1 MNKIQVIPDSSF
13 YICFIDDI
21 KDHENLIEII
31 KYDKFNFII
40 GVIVKDEIVKSPNYN
55 KIEAV
60 MKSDVELFSEI
71 NYGEILRPLFSK
83 EELKKG
89 ENEVITISFI
99 LFDLDYDIITIIDDE
114 EPRKFFINN
123 LTECADKLTG
133 TIGFIGD
140 CVCIHKIFKKD
151 KGMNILIAIK
161 NSKFRI
167 TEVIFNEVMN
177 KIREC

>member
-1 MNKIQVIPDSSF
+1 MNKIRVIPDSSF
-13 YICFIDDI
+13 YICFIDNI
-21 KDHENLIEII
+21 KDHKSIIEII
-31 KYDKFNFII
+31 KNDKFKFII
-40 GVIVKDEIVKSPNYN
+40 GVVVKSEIAKSPNYN
-55 KIEAV
+55 RIEAV
-60 MKSDVELFSEI
+60 IEPDVELFSEI

-114 EPRKFFINN
+114 EPRQFFINN

-140 CVCIHKIFKKD
+140 CVCIYEVFKKD
-151 KGMNILIAIK
+151 KGLSILVAIK

-167 TEVIFNEVMN
+167 TKVIINEVMN
-177 KIREC
+177 KIRDC

>member
-40 GVIVKDEIVKSPNYN
+40 SVVVKDEIAKSPNYN

-60 MKSDVELFSEI
+60 MKSDVEFFSEI

-99 LFDLDYDIITIIDDE
+99 LFDLDYDINHNYLYIMLCSLQFDVI
-114 EPRKFFINN
+114 
-123 LTECADKLTG
+123 
-133 TIGFIGD
+133 
-140 CVCIHKIFKKD
+140 CVLFQIV
-151 KGMNILIAIK
+151 KGG
-161 NSKFRI
+161 
-167 TEVIFNEVMN
+167 
-177 KIREC
+177 